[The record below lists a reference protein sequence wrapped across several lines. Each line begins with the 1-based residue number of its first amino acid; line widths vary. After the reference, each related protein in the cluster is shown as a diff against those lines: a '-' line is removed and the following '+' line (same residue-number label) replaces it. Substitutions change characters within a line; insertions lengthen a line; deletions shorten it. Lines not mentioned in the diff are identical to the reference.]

1 MSRMKTVK
9 KIELVVVCA
18 LIFRYENLDKE
29 KERRQKN
36 KTSKKKK
43 NTEKNIKN

>member
-43 NTEKNIKN
+43 KHWKEY